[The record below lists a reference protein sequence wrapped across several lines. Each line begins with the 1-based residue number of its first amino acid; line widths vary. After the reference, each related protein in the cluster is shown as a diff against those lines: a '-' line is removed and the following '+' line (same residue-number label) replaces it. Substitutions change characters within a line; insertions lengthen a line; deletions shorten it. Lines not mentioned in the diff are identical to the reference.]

1 MGAWGRRLEAAGEKV
16 RSWFFPE
23 PVPLTPELERMFG
36 VVYPRL
42 DPRRFS
48 FHRGFPHFVKL
59 SPNQA
64 ITLPATFSTRQ
75 VRVYIHPDYW
85 QPESLRG
92 RGLFLHEAFH
102 ILQVQ
107 DVWQGRGLGFLRPFT
122 VLYFAC
128 GAANRFR
135 YDGHPM
141 ESDAY
146 RIAGYPSSLF
156 EQTAPDPF
164 ELDHFCGSCHH
175 VVTPESGIDFWG
187 KLVASTPGFS
197 RLAAASRKLSGPAD
211 SATRLRSFLA
221 LLPALP
227 LALLGFLVAVVWLG
241 LWTAAAALVGLAQ
254 MLVEGIGATAY
265 RVLSIAGKSLSRIGL

>member
-1 MGAWGRRLEAAGEKV
+1 MVAWGRRLEAAGERV

-23 PVPLTPELERMFG
+23 LVPLTPELEEIFG

-42 DPRRFS
+42 DRRRCS
-48 FHRGFPHFVKL
+48 FHRGFPHFIKL

-85 QPESLRG
+85 KPESVRG

-141 ESDAY
+141 ETDAY

-156 EQTAPDPF
+156 EQTASEPF
-164 ELDHFCGSCHH
+164 ELAHFCGSCDP
-175 VVTPESGIDFWG
+175 VVTAASGIDFWG

-197 RLAAASRKLSGPAD
+197 RLAAAARRLGGPVDSG
-211 SATRLRSFLA
+211 TRLRWLLA
-221 LLPALP
+221 LIPALP
-227 LALLGFLVAVVWLG
+227 LALVAFLGAVLWLF
-241 LWTAAAALVGLAQ
+241 LWTAAAAFVGLAQ
-254 MLVEGIGATAY
+254 GLVEVVGAAAF
-265 RVLSIAGKSLSRIGL
+265 RVLSLAGKCLSRIGL

>member
-1 MGAWGRRLEAAGEKV
+1 MGAWGRRLEAAGERV

-36 VVYPRL
+36 IVYPRL

-135 YDGHPM
+135 YAGHPM
-141 ESDAY
+141 ETDAY

-164 ELDHFCGSCHH
+164 ELDHFCTSCGE
-175 VVTPESGIDFWG
+175 VVTPASGIDFWG
-187 KLVASTPGFS
+187 KLVASTPGFTP
-197 RLAAASRKLSGPAD
+197 LAAAARRLWGPAG
-211 SATRLRSFLA
+211 SGTRLRRLLA
-221 LLPALP
+221 LVPALP
-227 LALLGFLVAVVWLG
+227 LALVAFFFAVVWLT
-241 LWTAAAALVGLAQ
+241 LWTAAAAVVGLAQ
-254 MLVEGIGATAY
+254 GLVEGVGATAY